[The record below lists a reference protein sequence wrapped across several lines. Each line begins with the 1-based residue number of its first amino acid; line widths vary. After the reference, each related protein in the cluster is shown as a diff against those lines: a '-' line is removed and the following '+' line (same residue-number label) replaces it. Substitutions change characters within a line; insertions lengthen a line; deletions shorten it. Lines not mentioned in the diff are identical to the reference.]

1 MAARTVKRIELTR
14 QTVKEHEFTVIL
26 AGISQITE
34 EAANALYVAGCDDGS
49 PGSCDGLVSVDFH
62 RDAPSLEEAIRS
74 AIADIRNAGFQVDR
88 IEISGLIARLHTN
101 TVSQRRWPEYNN
113 AILLEIYKG
122 GCDARA
128 QVEDQVEYPESDGK
142 PMGETDLHRDWMIRI
157 LEILRYRYRG
167 QRVYVA
173 SNLLVYY
180 EEGLPRKFVVP
191 DDFVVLDC
199 DPHRRRVFKTWEEGR
214 VPDVVFE
221 VTSRGTRSDDESFKP
236 QIYERLGVQEYFLYD
251 PSSEY
256 LRPALQGFR
265 PTGQEGFVTIVPNP
279 NGKLTSET
287 LEVVLRLDNGEL
299 VMSDLRTGKA
309 LTTEAEAERAAK
321 EMERAAKKWNEQQ
334 KKRNERQKK
343 WNEQPGKPPKH
354 ESRNYKLNWIGSDA
368 ARIPK

>member
-1 MAARTVKRIELTR
+1 MRA
-14 QTVKEHEFTVIL
+14 
-26 AGISQITE
+26 
-34 EAANALYVAGCDDGS
+34 
-49 PGSCDGLVSVDFH
+49 
-62 RDAPSLEEAIRS
+62 
-74 AIADIRNAGFQVDR
+74 
-88 IEISGLIARLHTN
+88 
-101 TVSQRRWPEYNN
+101 
-113 AILLEIYKG
+113 
-122 GCDARA
+122 A

-199 DPHRRRVFKTWEEGR
+199 DPHRRRVFKTWEEGK

-221 VTSRGTRSDDESFKP
+221 VTSRGTRSEDESLKP

-256 LRPALQGFR
+256 LRPALKGFR
-265 PTGQEGFVTIVPNP
+265 QQGQEGYVALAPNP
-279 NGKLTSET
+279 DGSLTSET
-287 LEVVLRLDNGEL
+287 LEAVLRLDNGEL

-321 EMERAAKKWNEQQ
+321 EMERAARE
-334 KKRNERQKK
+334 
-343 WNEQPGKPPKH
+343 
-354 ESRNYKLNWIGSDA
+354 A
-368 ARIPK
+368 AEARVAELQAELDRLRRGQDT